1 MNTRPFQPL
10 HAPRTTRRGWLA
22 LCLTLLFWTSSA
34 ACAAPAVSHNL
45 ESQIKAAFLYK
56 FCAYVDWPG
65 QAFERPDSPFV
76 IGVIDSDAFADI
88 LEQTTAGR
96 NVNGHPVEVRRLKRG
111 ASLAGVQIA
120 FVAGPEAV
128 ALTNTVASGKGQSVL
143 IVTEAER
150 GLASGSMINFVL
162 DQDKVR
168 FDIAP
173 TSAEQNNLK
182 ISSRL
187 LNVARK
193 VVVGRSS

>member
-1 MNTRPFQPL
+1 MLLLLTSTACGAQ
-10 HAPRTTRRGWLA
+10 TVSRG
-22 LCLTLLFWTSSA
+22 
-34 ACAAPAVSHNL
+34 L
-45 ESQIKAAFLYK
+45 ESQVKAAFLYK
-56 FCAYVDWPG
+56 FCAYVDWPS

-76 IGVIDSDAFADI
+76 IGVIDSDPFADI

-96 NVNGHPVEVRRLKRG
+96 NVNGRPVEVHRLKRG
-111 ASLAGVQIA
+111 SPLTGVQIA
-120 FVAGPEAV
+120 FVAGPEAG
-128 ALTNTVASGKGQSVL
+128 ALPNTIASGKGQAVL

-173 TSAEQNNLK
+173 TSAEQSNLK

-187 LNVARK
+187 LSVARK
-193 VVVGRSS
+193 VVGRTS